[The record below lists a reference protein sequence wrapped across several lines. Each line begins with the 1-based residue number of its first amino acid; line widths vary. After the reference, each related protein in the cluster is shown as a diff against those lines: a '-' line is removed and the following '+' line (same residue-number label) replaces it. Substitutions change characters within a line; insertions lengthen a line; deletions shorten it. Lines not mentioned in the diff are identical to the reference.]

1 LNFLSHYYLDSNQ
14 QNPHHTLGSLIPDI
28 APHFT
33 HIYNQSIRSKAYN
46 LPEPL
51 ASIHQGI
58 LRHYTVDAAF
68 HNKAEFKTLCT
79 IANQTMVAA
88 GLNREVY
95 RLFFV
100 SHIAVEI
107 LLDRYLIARDSALID
122 SYYYSLLSTIHMEGL
137 KLYLENIVS
146 PSITSQIL
154 VNFERFKQVSF
165 LYHIRTLEGAAEAI
179 IRTLR
184 KATGIELMRDDR
196 AKLIIALYNIELE
209 MRYKC
214 ENLLLI

>member
-1 LNFLSHYYLDSNQ
+1 
-14 QNPHHTLGSLIPDI
+14 
-28 APHFT
+28 
-33 HIYNQSIRSKAYN
+33 
-46 LPEPL
+46 
-51 ASIHQGI
+51 
-58 LRHYTVDAAF
+58 
-68 HNKAEFKTLCT
+68 
-79 IANQTMVAA
+79 MVAA